1 MVTDGACLSTKPKF
15 APRWQFNPAESI
27 NGFLPDRDSEQIHA
41 PRKPDSPVKPTFV
54 LVGGQTDQ

>member
-27 NGFLPDRDSEQIHA
+27 NGFLPIGIPNRFMPHGSLTVMS
-41 PRKPDSPVKPTFV
+41 SPILF
-54 LVGGQTDQ
+54 